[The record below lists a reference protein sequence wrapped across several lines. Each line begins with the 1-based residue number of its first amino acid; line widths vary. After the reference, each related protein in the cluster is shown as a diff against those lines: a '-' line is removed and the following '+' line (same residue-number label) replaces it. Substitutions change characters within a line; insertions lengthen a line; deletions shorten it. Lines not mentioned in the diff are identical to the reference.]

1 MNEQWLERKLEV
13 VRAEIGDLPY
23 RELKVITTGCEKDV
37 VILDQQTVL
46 SFFRDGLQTGTYDAR
61 QELIRRL
68 AMQSEAVLPVCRYR
82 SQANHFAVE
91 TYVPGERITP
101 RLVEENPE
109 EGRRIGRAVG
119 SLLRQLHRMP
129 VQGLG
134 LRTGFAKDVS
144 KDMESGLKL
153 LETKLSASEFS
164 QVLAFLN
171 GYDDIS
177 AKTDTCVV
185 HGDFHFDNILWDSGA
200 GRLGVLDFGEAGVED
215 PALDF
220 MYIRYYREE
229 FRHAVF
235 EAYGSEDSRLYDRSQ
250 MYDRIYGLY
259 DMIENIQND
268 PRKPDFHKGYA
279 RFFES

>member
-1 MNEQWLERKLEV
+1 MNEQWLDQKLEV
-13 VRAEIGDLPY
+13 VKAEIGDLPY

-37 VILDQQTVL
+37 VILDRQTVL
-46 SFFRDGLQTGTYDAR
+46 SFFRDGLRIETYDAR

-68 AMQSEAVLPVCRYR
+68 TKQSDAILPVCRYR
-82 SQANHFAVE
+82 SQANYFAVE

-109 EGRRIGRAVG
+109 EGRRIGRAMG
-119 SLLRQLHRMP
+119 NFLRQLHRMP

-134 LRTGFAKDVS
+134 LRSGFAQDVS
-144 KDMESGLKL
+144 RDMVSGLKL
-153 LETKLSASEFS
+153 LETRLSASEIR
-164 QVLAFLN
+164 QVTVFLN
-171 GYDDIS
+171 EYYES
-177 AKTDTCVV
+177 AATVETCVV
-185 HGDFHFDNILWDSGA
+185 HGDFHFDNIVWDSGA

-220 MYIRYYREE
+220 MYMRYYREE

-235 EAYGSEDSRLYDRSQ
+235 EAYGSEDSGLYDRSQ

-259 DMIENIQND
+259 DMIENLRND

-279 RFFES
+279 RFFER